1 MEPSIRDEYQH
12 MSTFFYFIVTTKGD
26 LHEIENINYFFFF
39 YCDTNRSYVFKT
51 TSNLKH
57 LRALLLLLHIDADH
71 VLLVASFLWN
81 CDHHTFSTNFSRNV
95 VGLYRFLKCHR

>member
-39 YCDTNRSYVFKT
+39 IAIQTEATY
-51 TSNLKH
+51 
-57 LRALLLLLHIDADH
+57 
-71 VLLVASFLWN
+71 
-81 CDHHTFSTNFSRNV
+81 SRLPV
-95 VGLYRFLKCHR
+95 T